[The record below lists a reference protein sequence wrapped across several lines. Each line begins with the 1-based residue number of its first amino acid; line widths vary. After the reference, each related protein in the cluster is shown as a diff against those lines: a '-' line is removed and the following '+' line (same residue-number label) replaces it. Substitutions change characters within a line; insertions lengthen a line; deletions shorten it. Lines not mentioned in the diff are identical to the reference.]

1 MVNCVLLLINGD
13 IEDIN
18 LVISSNKIKQHIE
31 KVITNKFNFAKYI
44 KNVGNG
50 NMTQIGTWSLNE
62 YNNIVIYGFLK
73 GSYGNN
79 HELPPNKNVE
89 NKQYY
94 GDMVVFKTNSKNQII
109 PIFTDEYETSYYELF
124 NNNSNMNDYS
134 DGDSDEDSN
143 EIDDVLNNSDSDM
156 DILMNEEEFVDESD
170 DNDDNDD
177 NDISEDELSNT
188 DNNIDDIAI
197 DDGAIDGSIDDSIDS
212 DIPIINQ
219 HLDDNDEL
227 NKIDDKTKIDK
238 NDIRI
243 KNIEILKT
251 IIDEKTANVIEDSI
265 YNYTCEICKKRKIMI
280 NWDNIFFR
288 KIYLNK
294 SRSLY
299 SNIND
304 KSYIGN
310 KNFSL
315 KIKNNEIEMNRIAFL
330 NFQEIFPEHWKKMLD
345 DKYKRDK
352 KLYEDKPEA
361 MTDQFKCG
369 RCKSKKCTY
378 YELQTRSADEAMT
391 IFITC
396 LNCGNRWK
404 Q

>member
-1 MVNCVLLLINGD
+1 MVNCVSLLIKGD
-13 IEDIN
+13 INDIN
-18 LVISSNKIKQHIE
+18 IPISSNKIKQPIE
-31 KVITNKFNFAKYI
+31 KAIPNKFNFSKYI
-44 KNVGNG
+44 TTCGKG
-50 NMTQIGTWSLNE
+50 NMIQIGTWKLNE
-62 YNNIVIYGFLK
+62 YNNIVIYGFTK
-73 GSYGNN
+73 GNNLTDINN

-89 NKQYY
+89 NSQYY
-94 GDMVVFKTNSKNQII
+94 GDMIVFKTNSKRQII
-109 PIFTDEYETSYYELF
+109 PIFTEEYDTIYYELF

-134 DGDSDEDSN
+134 D
-143 EIDDVLNNSDSDM
+143 
-156 DILMNEEEFVDESD
+156 DESD
-170 DNDDNDD
+170 IEQSSGDELDIIENNEFDDNEENDEIIENDDDD
-177 NDISEDELSNT
+177 DDLEEDIEDIGEH
-188 DNNIDDIAI
+188 DDDI
-197 DDGAIDGSIDDSIDS
+197 
-212 DIPIINQ
+212 PLVNQ
-219 HLDDNDEL
+219 HLDDDDEL
-227 NKIDDKTKIDK
+227 NKVDEKTKIDK
-238 NDIRI
+238 NIIRV
-243 KNIEILKT
+243 KNIEIFKT
-251 IIDEKTANVIEDSI
+251 VLDTEIANIIEDSI
-265 YNYTCEICKKRKIMI
+265 YNYTCEICKQRKIII
-280 NWDNIFFR
+280 NWDNMFFR

-294 SRSLY
+294 SRSLF

-315 KIKNNEIEMNRIAFL
+315 KIKNGEIDISRIAFL
-330 NFQEIFPEHWKKMLD
+330 NYQEIFPEHWKRMLD
-345 DKYKRDK
+345 EKYKRDK